1 MFCHTYDR
9 FSIDYSR
16 YEKENNRNYNA
27 PIHCH
32 NTSELILILEGMTVS
47 ICDGKTTRVTAPALI
62 HYPPGSIHEQI
73 NTAGDSYARF
83 CFSFDPSYIIGVDAP
98 IPHGFFAFELSKTET
113 ERLYGPIMLLFRHF
127 GDSRTSPAAAQIA
140 ELSLIVSDDI
150 SDNSREKLQ
159 TIRLSHLLSLFLFE
173 LEPIA
178 AVRSETPGIPKRLSH
193 IRDLCSF
200 VSENLTDK
208 LTIDSLADRF
218 FVSRTK
224 LTTDFR
230 RVMNMSFTEYLILLR
245 ISSAKSLLI
254 HSPEPV
260 SVIADKCGFCSSS
273 HMINSF
279 RKLCGCTPAYYRER
293 YINENCKKAL
303 DDNDIMGHDEK

>member
-140 ELSLIVSDDI
+140 ES
-150 SDNSREKLQ
+150 
-159 TIRLSHLLSLFLFE
+159 
-173 LEPIA
+173 
-178 AVRSETPGIPKRLSH
+178 
-193 IRDLCSF
+193 
-200 VSENLTDK
+200 LTD
-208 LTIDSLADRF
+208 SL
-218 FVSRTK
+218 
-224 LTTDFR
+224 R
-230 RVMNMSFTEYLILLR
+230 RHF
-245 ISSAKSLLI
+245 
-254 HSPEPV
+254 
-260 SVIADKCGFCSSS
+260 
-273 HMINSF
+273 
-279 RKLCGCTPAYYRER
+279 
-293 YINENCKKAL
+293 
-303 DDNDIMGHDEK
+303 